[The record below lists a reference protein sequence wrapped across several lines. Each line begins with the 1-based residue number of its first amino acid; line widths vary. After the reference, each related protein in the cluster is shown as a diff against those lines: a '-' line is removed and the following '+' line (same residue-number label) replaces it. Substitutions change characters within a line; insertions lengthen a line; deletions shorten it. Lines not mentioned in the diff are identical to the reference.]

1 MAVARDR
8 VRVGV
13 IGLGFVGSDLA
24 RRLASGTIPGLE
36 LAFIWRRGGRGGSLP
51 DGVPADSI
59 MEDLG
64 TAADARPDLIVEAA
78 HPDVTRDHGARLVT
92 LADYLPLSV
101 TALADD
107 GLRERLS
114 VTAAEHGTRVLLP
127 HGALVG
133 AGSLAEWRDH
143 WRSVTFRMEKPP
155 TSLDAATA
163 GAQDGSAAG
172 VERTLTRRT
181 VLHDGSV
188 RSIAAR
194 FPRNVN
200 AMVTGA
206 LVTIGLDR
214 ARGVMVA
221 DPALKELR
229 LIVDARGRDGS
240 RLRIGRRQ
248 PAVGVSGTEM
258 AEAAWAS
265 VVAAA
270 GRQPAWSVV

>member
-1 MAVARDR
+1 MRR
-8 VRVGV
+8 RTPPVRVGV
-13 IGLGFVGSDLA
+13 LGLGFVGAELV
-24 RRLASGTIPGLE
+24 RRLAAGAADGLE
-36 LAFIWRRGGRGGSLP
+36 LAFAWRRSVRSGTLP
-51 DGVPADSI
+51 DGVPAAALID
-59 MEDLG
+59 DLAG
-64 TAADARPDLIVEAA
+64 AADARPDLIVEAA
-78 HPDVTRDHGARLVT
+78 HPDVTRQHGERLVAI
-92 LADYLPLSV
+92 ADYLPLSV

-107 GLRERLS
+107 ALRDRLS
-114 VTAAEHGTRVLLP
+114 AVAAAHGTRVLLP

-155 TSLDAATA
+155 SSLDAADAHGAEGPTA
-163 GAQDGSAAG
+163 
-172 VERTLTRRT
+172 RRT
-181 VLHDGSV
+181 ILHDGSV

-221 DPALKELR
+221 DPALRELR
-229 LIVDARGRDGS
+229 LIVEARGEDGS

-265 VVAAA
+265 VVAAV
-270 GRQPAWSVV
+270 GRQPTWSVV

>member
-1 MAVARDR
+1 MTALGREPI
-8 VRVGV
+8 RVGV
-13 IGLGFVGSDLA
+13 IGLGFVGAELA
-24 RRLASGTIPGLE
+24 RRLARGDVQGLE
-36 LAFIWRRGGRGGSLP
+36 LGFAWRRSGRAGTAL
-51 DGVPADSI
+51 DGVPHDRI
-59 MEDLG
+59 TGRLDE
-64 TAADARPDLIVEAA
+64 AAASAPGLIVEAA
-78 HPDVTRDHGARLVT
+78 HPDVTRLHGERLVA

-107 GLRERLS
+107 TLRERLRR
-114 VTAAEHGTRVLLP
+114 VAERHGTRVLLP

-133 AGSLAEWRDH
+133 AASLAEWRDH

-155 TSLDAATA
+155 ASLPDEPAA
-163 GAQDGSAAG
+163 D
-172 VERTLTRRT
+172 RRT
-181 VLHDGSV
+181 VVHDGSV

-200 AMVTGA
+200 AMVAGA
-206 LVTIGLDR
+206 LATIGLDR

-221 DPALKELR
+221 DPALRELR
-229 LIVDARGRDGS
+229 LIVEARGRDGS
-240 RLRIGRRQ
+240 RMRITRRQ

-270 GRQPAWSVV
+270 GRQPIWSIV

>member
-1 MAVARDR
+1 MTRRSARPI
-8 VRVGV
+8 RVGI
-13 IGLGFVGSDLA
+13 IGQGFVGRELVGRLLA
-24 RRLASGTIPGLE
+24 RSTPGLE
-36 LAFIWRRGGRGGSLP
+36 LCFLWSRGGARVP
-51 DGVPADSI
+51 GVPVAAAI
-59 MEDLG
+59 TDL
-64 TAADARPDLIVEAA
+64 ADARAAAPDLIVEAA
-78 HPDVTRDHGARLVT
+78 HPDVTRTHGELLVA

-107 GLRERLS
+107 ALRGRLS
-114 VTAAEHGTRVLLP
+114 ATAASHGTRVLLP

-133 AGSLAEWRDH
+133 AGSLSEWRDQ

-155 TSLDAATA
+155 GSLDLA
-163 GAQDGSAAG
+163 AAG
-172 VERTLTRRT
+172 IDVAPERRT

-206 LVTIGLDR
+206 LATIGLDR

-221 DPALKELR
+221 DPALHELR
-229 LIVDARGRDGS
+229 LTVEARGLDGS
-240 RLRIGRRQ
+240 RLRVSRRQ
-248 PAVGVSGTEM
+248 PAVGVSGSEM

-265 VVAAA
+265 VVTAAA
-270 GRQPAWSVV
+270 RQPAWSVV

>member
-1 MAVARDR
+1 MSDR
-8 VRVGV
+8 TPRPVRVGV
-13 IGLGFVGSDLA
+13 IGLGFVGTAVA
-24 RRLASGTIPGLE
+24 RRLASRLTPGLE
-36 LAFIWRRGGRGGSLP
+36 LAFVWSRSGRALDGAP
-51 DGVPADSI
+51 DAPTLG
-59 MEDLG
+59 DLDE
-64 TAADARPDLIVEAA
+64 AARHDPDLIVEAA
-78 HPDVTRDHGARLVT
+78 HPDVTVTHGERLVAA
-92 LADYLPLSV
+92 ADYLPLSV

-107 GLRERLS
+107 PLRERL
-114 VTAAEHGTRVLLP
+114 AAVATTHGTRVLLP

-143 WRSVTFRMEKPP
+143 WRSETFRMEKPP
-155 TSLDAATA
+155 GSLGPGADAHAT
-163 GAQDGSAAG
+163 GG
-172 VERTLTRRT
+172 RT

-200 AMVTGA
+200 AMVVGA
-206 LVTIGLDR
+206 LATIGLDR

-221 DPALKELR
+221 DPALRELR
-229 LIVDARGRDGS
+229 LIVEARGTDGS
-240 RLRIGRRQ
+240 RLRIARRQ

-270 GRQPAWSVV
+270 GRQPGWSVV

>member
-1 MAVARDR
+1 MSAPGE

-13 IGLGFVGSDLA
+13 IGLGFVGSEIA
-24 RRLASGTIPGLE
+24 RRLAGGCVPGLG
-36 LAFIWRRGGRGGSLP
+36 LAFAWHRGEGDRANP
-51 DGVPADSI
+51 EGVPPGALLH
-59 MEDLG
+59 DL
-64 TAADARPDLIVEAA
+64 DAVEATHPDLIIEAA
-78 HPDVTRDHGARLVT
+78 HPDVTRAHGERLVT
-92 LADYLPLSV
+92 LADYVPLSV

-107 GLRERLS
+107 ALRERL
-114 VTAAEHGTRVLLP
+114 AAVASAHGTRVLLP

-155 TSLDAATA
+155 TSLGMGVA
-163 GAQDGSAAG
+163 GMDIAHG
-172 VERTLTRRT
+172 RRT
-181 VLHDGSV
+181 VVHDGSV

-200 AMVTGA
+200 AMVVGA

-214 ARGVMVA
+214 ARGVMVV
-221 DPALKELR
+221 DPRLAELR
-229 LIVDARGRDGS
+229 FTIEARGSDGS
-240 RLRIGRRQ
+240 RLRIRRRQ